1 MRCPRELLR
10 CGVQHRCLC
19 ALHRARR
26 GFSRSIAQHARVFVG
41 GHNPAFPRFSCGGSC
56 RFLCGPRNAVQMAG
70 GNRGPASRPR
80 IQSIEIESEL
90 TNTHLN
96 LTETRRRPVEE
107 PDARGAQRELPPS
120 HQRRGS
126 QGETKFQPR
135 DPHPPNVMSRGTRNH
150 RLTRLPRL
158 PLDPARAV
166 RHRPEAA
173 MPRTRHHALAVPQG
187 ASRPQNT
194 PGPSVAAKRP
204 RYPPSAANGNFFSLG
219 CRLPAADAR
228 VPPDPIRSGEETR

>member
-1 MRCPRELLR
+1 MEHTEPLNSMHTGALRSDSEPRTAVSPGLGQTAAHAARSRLCYNGDIPDSVLNAVALLLVSLSLLLR
-10 CGVQHRCLC
+10 SILAKSLTLEELSANFHLPINDVARKVRRNFN
-19 ALHRARR
+19 RATL
-26 GFSRSIAQHARVFVG
+26 S
-41 GHNPAFPRFSCGGSC
+41 
-56 RFLCGPRNAVQMAG
+56 
-70 GNRGPASRPR
+70 
-80 IQSIEIESEL
+80 
-90 TNTHLN
+90 
-96 LTETRRRPVEE
+96 
-107 PDARGAQRELPPS
+107 
-120 HQRRGS
+120 
-126 QGETKFQPR
+126 
-135 DPHPPNVMSRGTRNH
+135 PPNVMSRGTRNH
-150 RLTRLPRL
+150 RLTRLPSL

-219 CRLPAADAR
+219 CRLLAADAR

>member
-1 MRCPRELLR
+1 MPKVRAVPPPRDAMSAGTAPMRGSHPVFMRTSPRPP
-10 CGVQHRCLC
+10 GVLTVDRP
-19 ALHRARR
+19 ARARFR
-26 GFSRSIAQHARVFVG
+26 R
-41 GHNPAFPRFSCGGSC
+41 GHNPAFPAFRAVGAAG
-56 RFLCGPRNAVQMAG
+56 FLCGPRNAVRMAG
-70 GNRGPASRPR
+70 GNGAPASRPR
-80 IQSIEIESEL
+80 VQSIEIESEL

-150 RLTRLPRL
+150 RLTRLPSL

-204 RYPPSAANGNFFSLG
+204 RYPPSAANGNFFFAWL
-219 CRLPAADAR
+219 
-228 VPPDPIRSGEETR
+228 

>member
-1 MRCPRELLR
+1 MRCDVRGNCSDAGFTP
-10 CGVQHRCLC
+10 GVYAHFTAPAGGSHGRSPST
-19 ALHRARR
+19 RA
-26 GFSRSIAQHARVFVG
+26 FSSGAQSRFSC
-41 GHNPAFPRFSCGGSC
+41 FSCGGSC
-56 RFLCGPRNAVQMAG
+56 RFLCGPRNAVRMAG
-70 GNRGPASRPR
+70 GNSAPASRPR
-80 IQSIEIESEL
+80 VQSIEIESEL

-135 DPHPPNVMSRGTRNH
+135 DLSPPNVMSRGTRNH
-150 RLTRLPRL
+150 RLTRLPSL

-194 PGPSVAAKRP
+194 AGPLVAAKRP
-204 RYPPSAANGNFFSLG
+204 RYPPSAAHGNFFFAWL
-219 CRLPAADAR
+219 
-228 VPPDPIRSGEETR
+228 

>member
-1 MRCPRELLR
+1 MTRRTTRRRAKPGDTRTGENHSLSFRGGHLTKTSGKRCPRCAPSRPHVMRCPRELLR
-10 CGVQHRCLC
+10 CGVQTRCLC

-56 RFLCGPRNAVQMAG
+56 RLFLCGPRNAVQMAG

-80 IQSIEIESEL
+80 TQSIEIESEL

-96 LTETRRRPVEE
+96 LAETRRRPVEE

-120 HQRRGS
+120 HQRRCS

-135 DPHPPNVMSRGTRNH
+135 DPQSSKRDVPRHAEPSTDSPPLTPSRSSSGC
-150 RLTRLPRL
+150 
-158 PLDPARAV
+158 
-166 RHRPEAA
+166 
-173 MPRTRHHALAVPQG
+173 
-187 ASRPQNT
+187 AS
-194 PGPSVAAKRP
+194 PS
-204 RYPPSAANGNFFSLG
+204 
-219 CRLPAADAR
+219 
-228 VPPDPIRSGEETR
+228 

>member
-41 GHNPAFPRFSCGGSC
+41 AQSRFSCFSCGGAAG
-56 RFLCGPRNAVQMAG
+56 FLCGPRNAVRMAG
-70 GNRGPASRPR
+70 GNSAPASRPR
-80 IQSIEIESEL
+80 VQSIEIESEL

-135 DPHPPNVMSRGTRNH
+135 DPQSSKRDVPRHAEPSTDSPPLTPSRSSSGC
-150 RLTRLPRL
+150 
-158 PLDPARAV
+158 
-166 RHRPEAA
+166 
-173 MPRTRHHALAVPQG
+173 
-187 ASRPQNT
+187 AS
-194 PGPSVAAKRP
+194 PS
-204 RYPPSAANGNFFSLG
+204 
-219 CRLPAADAR
+219 
-228 VPPDPIRSGEETR
+228 